1 MNILLSKLNFDEP
14 WAYPYL
20 SEYLRPCQRITVLPF
35 SFWDSEVYS
44 NETWE
49 AVYGPGGKYFKEIT
63 EGFSAYGLCPSQ
75 FTFINYFSD
84 DRTIFDQA
92 LQESDIL
99 FLTGGAPDLT
109 MRRLH
114 EKGFAS
120 LIYSYSGIIIGCSAG
135 AMVQCSCFHITP
147 NRFYPTFYH
156 EEGLGLLPA
165 CYGVE
170 VHYVPDPHHTESIER
185 TIRETG
191 RQILLLDN
199 ESGAVFRDGQWLL
212 LGNAKFI
219 SS

>member
-1 MNILLSKLNFDEP
+1 MNILLSKLNFNEP

-20 SEYLRPCQRITVLPF
+20 SGVLQPCRHVTVLPF

-44 NETWE
+44 DESWKT
-49 AVYGPGGKYFKEIT
+49 VYGPGGKYFNEIT
-63 EGFSAYGLCPSQ
+63 EGFSAYGISPSQ

-84 DRTIFDQA
+84 DATIFSQA
-92 LQESDIL
+92 LQKSEIL

-109 MRRLH
+109 MRRLK

-120 LIYSYSGIIIGCSAG
+120 LICSYPGIIIGCSAG
-135 AMVQCSCFHITP
+135 AMVQCGCFHITP
-147 NRFYPTFYH
+147 NQFYPTFYH

-170 VHYVPDPHHTESIER
+170 VHYVPDAHHSESLER
-185 TIRETG
+185 TVRETG

-199 ESGAVFRDGQWLL
+199 ESGAVFKNQQWHL
-212 LGNAKFI
+212 LGNAKFFPL
-219 SS
+219 